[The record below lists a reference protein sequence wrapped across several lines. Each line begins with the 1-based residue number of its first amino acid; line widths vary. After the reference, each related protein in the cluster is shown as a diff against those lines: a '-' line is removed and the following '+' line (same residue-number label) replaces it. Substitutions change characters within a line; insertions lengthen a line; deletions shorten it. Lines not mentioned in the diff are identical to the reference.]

1 MTRENDA
8 TTPTWAPAPAPA
20 PTPLV
25 FLHGLGIGLPPYL
38 WTVAHALRA
47 RPDRPVALVCLPEIS
62 MRAVTR
68 VPSPDDLVD
77 AVENLCRRHALQRPC
92 LLGHSFG
99 SFLVARACQRS
110 KVAAVVMIDPVSSCL
125 MLPAVVSRV
134 MYQLDD
140 RWRELIGRESAGM
153 EAVDPEAKRAL
164 GLARGRSGGIF
175 DRRVSIRDKA
185 ELVTRYLFTLARVR
199 REGALRDGGAVQ
211 TILVV
216 SGLRLCRGPAGEDAH
231 GAFPPVLRRH
241 PRRGEDREARTA
253 QGGCRGPMG
262 GGFLHGEILGPQGF
276 EARKQLLEFIQ
287 NLGRQLNLDGEL
299 RGSFGTGLDL

>member
-1 MTRENDA
+1 M
-8 TTPTWAPAPAPA
+8 
-20 PTPLV
+20 
-25 FLHGLGIGLPPYL
+25 
-38 WTVAHALRA
+38 
-47 RPDRPVALVCLPEIS
+47 ALVCLPEIS

-125 MLPAVVSRV
+125 MLPAVVTRV

-185 ELVTRYLFTLARVR
+185 ELVTRYLFTLVR
-199 REGALRDGGAVQ
+199 DWF
-211 TILVV
+211 VV
-216 SGLRLCRGPAGEDAH
+216 KELSATVALCRQFWWFQVCALWTCRRRRH
-231 GAFPPVLRRH
+231 GASVLRRH
-241 PRRGEDREARTA
+241 PGRGEDQEARTA
-253 QGGCRGPMG
+253 QEAAEVLWWRVSARRDPGAAGLRGEKATTGVHP
-262 GGFLHGEILGPQGF
+262 ES
-276 EARKQLLEFIQ
+276 R
-287 NLGRQLNLDGEL
+287 RQLNLDGNW
-299 RGSFGTGLDL
+299 GVFGTGPLDGEDL

>member
-99 SFLVARACQRS
+99 SFLVARAWRS
-110 KVAAVVMIDPVSSCL
+110 RCRRRDDRPGVVVSDAA
-125 MLPAVVSRV
+125 AVVSRV

-153 EAVDPEAKRAL
+153 EAVDPEAGAGPGSRK
-164 GLARGRSGGIF
+164 I
-175 DRRVSIRDKA
+175 RRDLRP
-185 ELVTRYLFTLARVR
+185 
-199 REGALRDGGAVQ
+199 EG
-211 TILVV
+211 
-216 SGLRLCRGPAGEDAH
+216 
-231 GAFPPVLRRH
+231 FH
-241 PRRGEDREARTA
+241 PR
-253 QGGCRGPMG
+253 QG
-262 GGFLHGEILGPQGF
+262 
-276 EARKQLLEFIQ
+276 
-287 NLGRQLNLDGEL
+287 
-299 RGSFGTGLDL
+299 